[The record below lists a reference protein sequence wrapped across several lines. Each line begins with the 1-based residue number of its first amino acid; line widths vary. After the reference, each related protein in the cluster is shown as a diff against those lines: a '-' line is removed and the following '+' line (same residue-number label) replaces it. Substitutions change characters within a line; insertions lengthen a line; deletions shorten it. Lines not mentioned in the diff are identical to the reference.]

1 MNFLFTKNSVYKT
14 RYFIYTYNDNDIRFV
29 KLKSCR
35 LPDFEEQKS
44 LGTFDYNSDEVSRIS
59 LSRTRRN
66 IREIAL
72 CNEFEYFVTLTISSE
87 LGDRYSLNDCQ
98 YKLKK
103 ILKKIKRNN
112 KNFRYIFITERHRDG
127 AFHFHG
133 LTTGFD
139 DLYINDNGYFCSY
152 IFSKELGYNSFSKIK
167 DYTKC
172 CNYITTKIPII
183 IDV

>member
-1 MNFLFTKNSVYKT
+1 MDFLFTKNSVYKT

-103 ILKKIKRNN
+103 ILEIIKILDIFLLQRGIKMGL
-112 KNFRYIFITERHRDG
+112 FIFMDLLPVLMIYILMIM
-127 AFHFHG
+127 A
-133 LTTGFD
+133 
-139 DLYINDNGYFCSY
+139 IIVAIYF
-152 IFSKELGYNSFSKIK
+152 LLN
-167 DYTKC
+167 
-172 CNYITTKIPII
+172 
-183 IDV
+183 